1 MQGKVLNNTQKS
13 VENSKR
19 KNRKQAKNNKNKV
32 LNAKRKTEKRKEERF
47 NYLGNDQLIKFHFD

>member
-32 LNAKRKTEKRKEERF
+32 LNAKRKTEKRKEER
-47 NYLGNDQLIKFHFD
+47 